1 MDTLTHK
8 YLPNNSLQII
18 CKLYP
23 LTICCYPKTYIRQI
37 FAAVKSK
44 SNFSG
49 TSGSS
54 VRKFSQMTSDAI
66 LAFQETPLSGCCVPG
81 SCTTPTCVGP
91 GLPGSGRVS
100 RDMSLGQGYSRY
112 STLQNHHR
120 ASGYSLMSAA
130 APRDSC
136 CNPRFNLSGNYA
148 TLRRGLYPC
157 SSVKTGANGAVSLN
171 KSEFG
176 HTKGPQISPGSFG
189 VSTSSSVVS
198 SELNHSVTTS
208 DTSDVS
214 SERDRESEV

>member
-1 MDTLTHK
+1 M
-8 YLPNNSLQII
+8 
-18 CKLYP
+18 
-23 LTICCYPKTYIRQI
+23 
-37 FAAVKSK
+37 
-44 SNFSG
+44 
-49 TSGSS
+49 
-54 VRKFSQMTSDAI
+54 
-66 LAFQETPLSGCCVPG
+66 PG

-91 GLPGSGRVS
+91 GLPGGVRMS
-100 RDMSLGQGYSRY
+100 REMPAPRTLGQGY

-120 ASGYSLMSAA
+120 ASGYSLLSAA

-136 CNPRFNLSGNYA
+136 CNPRFNLSENYA

-157 SSVKTGANGAVSLN
+157 SSVKTGGVNGAVSFN

-189 VSTSSSVVS
+189 VSASSSVVS

>member
-1 MDTLTHK
+1 
-8 YLPNNSLQII
+8 
-18 CKLYP
+18 
-23 LTICCYPKTYIRQI
+23 
-37 FAAVKSK
+37 
-44 SNFSG
+44 
-49 TSGSS
+49 
-54 VRKFSQMTSDAI
+54 MTSDAI
-66 LAFQETPLSGCCVPG
+66 LAFQETPLSGC
-81 SCTTPTCVGP
+81 CTTPTCVGP

-100 RDMSLGQGYSRY
+100 RDMSPGQGYS
-112 STLQNHHR
+112 TLQPHHR

>member
-1 MDTLTHK
+1 M
-8 YLPNNSLQII
+8 
-18 CKLYP
+18 
-23 LTICCYPKTYIRQI
+23 
-37 FAAVKSK
+37 
-44 SNFSG
+44 
-49 TSGSS
+49 
-54 VRKFSQMTSDAI
+54 
-66 LAFQETPLSGCCVPG
+66 PG

-91 GLPGSGRVS
+91 GLPGSLRMS
-100 RDMSLGQGYSRY
+100 REMPGPRTLGQGHSSGY

-130 APRDSC
+130 APHDSC
-136 CNPRFNLSGNYA
+136 CSPRFNLSENYA

-157 SSVKTGANGAVSLN
+157 SSVKTGANGAVSFN

-189 VSTSSSVVS
+189 VSASSSVVS

-208 DTSDVS
+208 DTSDIS